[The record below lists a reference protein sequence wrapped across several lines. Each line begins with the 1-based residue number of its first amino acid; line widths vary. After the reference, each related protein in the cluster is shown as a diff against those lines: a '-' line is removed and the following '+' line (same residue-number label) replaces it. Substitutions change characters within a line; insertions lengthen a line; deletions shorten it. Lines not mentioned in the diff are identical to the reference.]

1 MFLSTMYPEYI
12 TRTVMFAKTLI
23 PPSIKSK
30 TSLGKGF
37 SEYRSDSSTCIVCD
51 SVLSLILCVI
61 MDDQEEYM
69 VEIDPSRESYLN
81 NREGT

>member
-1 MFLSTMYPEYI
+1 
-12 TRTVMFAKTLI
+12 MFAKTLI

-30 TSLGKGF
+30 TALGKGF
-37 SEYRSDSSTCIVCD
+37 EYRSDSSNCIVLFAMLLVTV
-51 SVLSLILCVI
+51 SSSLILCVI